1 MNVRGLTVPP
11 LLVAMIDDGSLR
23 RERGSWQLSEDFDA
37 YGNFWESEL
46 GHVHASAAEIEKAS
60 ALLPQHFPSEE
71 AEEIDDWVTW
81 PGHIPY
87 IVSFG
92 AILEFAISG
101 DGAPFCLDYRDDILE
116 PTVIWWDDTYW
127 RRVAPTFSEFIGLFD
142 LSSK

>member
-1 MNVRGLTVPP
+1 MNIRGLTVPP
-11 LLVAMIDDGSLR
+11 LLVAMIDEGSFV
-23 RERGSWQLSEDFDA
+23 RERGSWQLSKDIDA

-46 GHVHASAAEIEKAS
+46 GHVHASAAEIETAS
-60 ALLPQHFPSEE
+60 ALLPQGFPSEE
-71 AEEIDDWVTW
+71 AEEIDDWVSM

-87 IVSFG
+87 IVSFES
-92 AILEFAISG
+92 ILEFATSG

-116 PTVIWWDDTYW
+116 PTVIWWDDVYW